1 MCHEYLLTRKNLL
14 KSEKLIEVDGF
25 KIYNFADVYMALSK
39 GDEDYRM
46 TLEQFFKVME

>member
-1 MCHEYLLTRKNLL
+1 MCYKYLLTRKNLL

-46 TLEQFFKVME
+46 NLEQFLKIMD